1 MNPLD
6 PQIEEAWY
14 IACQSSELGK
24 QPLKR
29 RILGKSLVL
38 FRDSQ
43 GNAGAL
49 VDRCIHRGIPLSKG
63 CVKGNHIQ
71 CAYHGWEYDA
81 AGHCKRVPALLTD
94 PDVSAR
100 KIPAHA
106 LIEQQGF
113 VWVYGVAD
121 QVPESKPWHFQY
133 IDDPSY
139 LTVVYEVRAPASVH
153 AIAENALDVPHTA
166 FLHAG
171 LFRNDAK
178 RSRISC
184 EVKRYVDRVQCQYI
198 GEDRPE
204 GLVGRILSPSGGE
217 VTHFDRFYLP
227 SIVEVEYSIGPEN
240 HIIINGACTPVGE
253 NDTRMFSVTALRTRL
268 PGWLIRPF
276 VMPLAL
282 RIFEQ
287 DRIILGLQ
295 TDTTAD
301 FGEPTYVSTDVD
313 LVGPH
318 ILKLMNR
325 AAKGQLVDANAE
337 PWSTTI
343 EMEV

>member
-204 GLVGRILSPSGGE
+204 G
-217 VTHFDRFYLP
+217 
-227 SIVEVEYSIGPEN
+227 
-240 HIIINGACTPVGE
+240 E

-318 ILKLMNR
+318 ILKLMNS
-325 AAKGQLVDANAE
+325 
-337 PWSTTI
+337 WSTQTPNPGAPPSRWRSSLRLGWKSRGPGPRPFG
-343 EMEV
+343 

>member
-6 PQIEEAWY
+6 PQIEAAWY
-14 IACQSSELGK
+14 IACQSHELGSE
-24 QPLKR
+24 PLKR
-29 RILGKSLVL
+29 RVLGKSLVM

-43 GNAGAL
+43 GRAAAIQ
-49 VDRCIHRGIPLSKG
+49 DRCPHRGVRLSEG
-63 CVKGNHIQ
+63 CVKGDRIQ
-71 CAYHGWEYDA
+71 CPYHGWEFDS
-81 AGHCKRVPALLTD
+81 AGRCKRVPSLLTE
-94 PDVSAR
+94 PDVKGRA
-100 KIPAHA
+100 IPSHPVV
-106 LIEQQGF
+106 EQQGF
-113 VWVYGVAD
+113 IWVYGVAGEA
-121 QVPESKPWHFQY
+121 PESKPWHFKY
-133 IDDPSY
+133 IGDPNY
-139 LTVVYEVRAPASVH
+139 LTVVYEVRAPAGVH

-171 LFRNDAK
+171 LFRNDAN
-178 RSRISC
+178 RSTIQC
-184 EVKRYVDRVQCQYI
+184 EVKRYADWVQCQYI

-227 SIVEVEYSIGPEN
+227 SIVEVEYSIGTEN
-240 HIIINGACTPVGE
+240 HIIVNGACTPVDD
-253 NDTRMFSVTALRTRL
+253 NDTRMYSVTALRTRL

-276 VMPLAL
+276 VQPIAL

-287 DRIILGLQ
+287 DRIILGDQ
-295 TDTTAD
+295 TDTTAA
-301 FGEPTYVSTDVD
+301 FGETTYVSTDVD

-325 AAKGQLVDANAE
+325 AAKGQIGPTDAE
-337 PWSTTI
+337 PWCTTI